1 MRVHIIYIY
10 MFWNGLYYNIN
21 IDLYVYLYDDMQWLC
36 CRHWWVYFRDP
47 RLWSTVYLHQHRRV
61 VSLPP
66 KGDVLHRI
74 HSGCCRQLHGSV
86 WTFFIDYK
94 SEEFCSLLRFCFIR
108 YKRVRGQRQSLP
120 CWPHLYQ
127 HTGFLHLPQEH
138 SLLRERV
145 SSAWERHALWR
156 SVLVQT
162 SGDFWRVV
170 SEMSLFFTLLS

>member
-1 MRVHIIYIY
+1 

-94 SEEFCSLLRFCFIR
+94 SEEFCSLLRLFSLDINECVANDSPCHAGHTCINTR
-108 YKRVRGQRQSLP
+108 GSYICRRNIVYCGRGYHLRENGTHCEGQCWSKRVEISGVLCLRCPSSS
-120 CWPHLYQ
+120 
-127 HTGFLHLPQEH
+127 H
-138 SLLRERV
+138 S
-145 SSAWERHALWR
+145 S
-156 SVLVQT
+156 
-162 SGDFWRVV
+162 
-170 SEMSLFFTLLS
+170 